1 MSGRHRRPSPR
12 RAAAAAAAAVA
23 VLAVAAGL
31 RFVFPLLAGAG
42 CGEPVRLDVAAA
54 PEVAAAVQATARDW
68 MRTGTDGARCVS
80 VTVRAAESVDV
91 ASAVGR
97 EQRAAFGGWG
107 AGGAGVAVP
116 QVWIADSSTWPVRM
130 RAAVPGF
137 TMTDEGR
144 VAVSPVVFAVPEP
157 VARNL
162 GWDGRGIGYQDLTTQ
177 LTSSTTLR
185 AGTVEPSRDAVGL
198 SGLLALDAAA
208 ASAGPRALDGV
219 LHALATGRS
228 ALRANLLQQ
237 FPVADDAA
245 TVAGALG
252 VAALSERDVVTY
264 NAGSPAVRLSAL
276 YPQPAPAALDFP
288 YLILPGV
295 TDEQGTAARALFRAL
310 GGATFR
316 EQLGRAGLRGPDGV
330 AHGFT
335 APDGAPDVA
344 DPRAMPVPDAA
355 AIVRALAG
363 WSGVVAPARVLAV
376 VDASGSMRDPDGTGG
391 TRMGA
396 VLRAARDGLTLFS
409 DDWQVGL
416 WRFAGARP
424 GHQELVPIGPLA
436 GNRGAVETALA
447 GITAQGGDAGLYRT
461 VLDAYR
467 TVQDGWQAGR
477 VNSVVVLTDGVS
489 APGDLALP
497 ELLTQLRSL
506 KDDARPVQVVLVGV
520 GDRVDRASLDQITRT
535 VGGGVFV
542 ARDPARVGDV
552 FLQAISLR
560 VAVAR

>member
-1 MSGRHRRPSPR
+1 M
-12 RAAAAAAAAVA
+12 A

-31 RFVFPLLAGAG
+31 RFVFPLLAGGG
-42 CGEPVRLDVAAA
+42 CGEQVRLDVAAA
-54 PEVAAAVQATARDW
+54 PDIAPAVQAAARDW
-68 MRTGTDGARCVS
+68 IRTGADGARCVT
-80 VTVRAAESVDV
+80 VDVRAAESVDV

-97 EQRAAFGGWG
+97 EQRATFGGWG
-107 AGGAGVAVP
+107 PGAAGVAVP
-116 QVWIADSSTWPVRM
+116 QVWIADSSTWPVRL

-137 TMTDEGR
+137 TLAEQGR
-144 VAVSPVVFAVPEP
+144 VAVSPVVFAAPEP
-157 VARNL
+157 VARDL
-162 GWDGRGIGYQDLTTQ
+162 GWSGGDVGYQDLTTQ

-208 ASAGPRALDGV
+208 GSAGPRVLGGV
-219 LHALATGRS
+219 LHALAVGRS
-228 ALRANLLQQ
+228 ALRANLVQQ
-237 FPVADDAA
+237 FPVADDPA
-245 TVAGALG
+245 TLASGLG
-252 VAALSERDVVTY
+252 LAALSERDVVTY
-264 NAGSPAVRLSAL
+264 NAGSPSVRLSAL
-276 YPQPAPAALDFP
+276 YPRPAPATLDFP
-288 YLILPGV
+288 YLILPGASQG
-295 TDEQGTAARALFRAL
+295 QGTAARALFRAL

-316 EQLGRAGLRGPDGV
+316 DQLGRLGLRGPDG
-330 AHGFT
+330 AARGFT
-335 APDGAPDVA
+335 APDGAPKVA
-344 DPRAMPVPDAA
+344 DPGAGPAPDAA

-376 VDASGSMRDPDGTGG
+376 VDASGSMRAPDGTGRG

-416 WRFAGARP
+416 WRFAGTRP

-436 GNRGAVETALA
+436 ANRGAVEDALA
-447 GITAQGGDAGLYRT
+447 GITAQDGDAGLYGT
-461 VLDAYR
+461 ILDAYR

-489 APGDLALP
+489 AAGDLALSD
-497 ELLTQLRSL
+497 LLTRLRSV
-506 KDDARPVQVVLVGV
+506 KDDARPVQVVVVGV
-520 GDRVDRASLDQITRT
+520 GDRVDRALLDQITRT

-542 ARDPARVGDV
+542 ARDPAQVGDV